1 MVVVE
6 VVVAVAVVAEVVLVG
21 GVGVGVGVGVVGVVV
36 AMVVA
41 VEVLCF
47 ISAGQDSHPSLC
59 TPPEP
64 FQPSR
69 GHKPCHQDRTS
80 AGRARV
86 LSITMICGIPYE
98 HV

>member
-6 VVVAVAVVAEVVLVG
+6 VVVAEVVLVVG
-21 GVGVGVGVGVVGVVV
+21 GGVGVGVGVVGVVVAMVV

-80 AGRARV
+80 AGRARL